1 MTENWSD
8 TEVPIFA
15 NFVYHGKARL
25 DFGKQE
31 SLLINAKGDQTRGV
45 LAFLFEKVTN
55 QYLRFVVV
63 TQFRMKTVSN
73 TAWIP
78 NGSVAFVISLAA
90 QMFRHKSPFSG
101 KFWHFTS
108 IIVNSIIW
116 RT

>member
-1 MTENWSD
+1 M
-8 TEVPIFA
+8 PIFA

-73 TAWIP
+73 TA
-78 NGSVAFVISLAA
+78 
-90 QMFRHKSPFSG
+90 
-101 KFWHFTS
+101 
-108 IIVNSIIW
+108 
-116 RT
+116 